1 MTLAE
6 TAYHAIRRDIVRG
19 AFGPGQAL
27 RMAPLSERYK
37 MGFSPLREALTRLQ
51 SERLVVSVALRGF
64 SVAPLSID
72 EMWDAINT
80 RIHIDTE
87 ALRLSMLHGDDAW
100 EAGIVASHHA
110 LKLQADRATAL
121 DEPEQRMLETR
132 HYAFHCAL
140 IAACQSKW
148 LLDFSQKLY
157 ADTERYR
164 YPMLINRRM
173 ESARDISCEHEQLMA
188 ATLARDAPLA
198 ADLLRVHLKR
208 TAQFLDDHKDP
219 SLASNVSVLPHHQPK
234 EFL

>member
-6 TAYHAIRRDIVRG
+6 SAYQDIRRDIVRG
-19 AFGPGQAL
+19 VFDPGQPL
-27 RMAPLSERYK
+27 RMALLSERYK

-100 EAGIVASHHA
+100 EAGIVAAHHA
-110 LKLQADRATAL
+110 LKLQAERATSR
-121 DEPEQRMLETR
+121 DEPEQRMLEIR

-140 IAACQSKW
+140 LAACQSKW

-164 YPMLINRRM
+164 YPMLINRRR
-173 ESARDISCEHEQLMA
+173 ESGRDISSEHEQLMA
-188 ATLARDAPLA
+188 ATLARDARLA
-198 ADLLRVHLKR
+198 LDLLRVHLKR
-208 TAQFLDDHKDP
+208 TAQFLDEPKDLP
-219 SLASNVSVLPHHQPK
+219 QASHEPVLSLHQPK

>member
-6 TAYHAIRRDIVRG
+6 SAYQDIRRDIVRG
-19 AFGPGQAL
+19 AFDPGQPL
-27 RMAPLSERYK
+27 RMALLSERYK

-87 ALRLSMLHGDDAW
+87 ALRLSMLNGDDAW
-100 EAGIVASHHA
+100 EAGIVAAHHA
-110 LKLQADRATAL
+110 LKLQAERATAL
-121 DEPEQRMLETR
+121 DEPEQRMLEIR
-132 HYAFHCAL
+132 HDAFHCAL

-164 YPMLINRRM
+164 YPMLVNRRR
-173 ESARDISCEHEQLMA
+173 ESVRDISSEHEQLMV

-198 ADLLRVHLKR
+198 IELLRRHLKR
-208 TAQFLDDHKDP
+208 TAQFLDEPKDLV
-219 SLASNVSVLPHHQPK
+219 LASHESVLPHHQPK
-234 EFL
+234 EFQ